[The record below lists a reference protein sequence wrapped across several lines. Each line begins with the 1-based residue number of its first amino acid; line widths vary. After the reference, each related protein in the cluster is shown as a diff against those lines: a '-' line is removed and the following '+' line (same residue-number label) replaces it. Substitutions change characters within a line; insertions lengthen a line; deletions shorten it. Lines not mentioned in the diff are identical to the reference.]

1 MPDTEKNNRP
11 ISSLFSDLLN
21 ELTEL
26 MRQEILLA
34 KREFSDKVNQITSGG
49 VSLAAGGAV
58 LFAGFLALL
67 HCAELA
73 LANVMAPW
81 LAALI
86 VGGVVAIV
94 GLILVLKGRSKLK
107 TANLAPQRTMESLQR
122 DKELAQ
128 EHVRR

>member
-26 MRQEILLA
+26 VRQEILLA
-34 KREFSDKVNQITSGG
+34 KREISDKVNQITSGG
-49 VSLAAGGAV
+49 VILVAGGAV